1 VAECLRSVRTNIMF
15 RTQQHAGHLPFRTF
29 LVTSAAPREGKSF
42 MSSNLSTIVAMT
54 GSRVLLI
61 DADLRRPNIHRLFDV
76 PNDAGL
82 SDVLTGNLT
91 LEQVIRPTHVPGL
104 DIVVAGPIPPNPAE
118 LLGNDRMKNI
128 KSQIR
133 GYDVV
138 LIDTP
143 PVTIVADPLV
153 LTPLADGLLLVV
165 ESNRTSKSL
174 VTQAVSRLEEMS
186 TRILGAVVNKLDVQ
200 RTGYG
205 YNYYHADYGYYSE
218 EEYEEQ
224 TRKLG

>member
-1 VAECLRSVRTNIMF
+1 
-15 RTQQHAGHLPFRTF
+15 
-29 LVTSAAPREGKSF
+29 

-76 PNDAGL
+76 TNDAGL

-104 DIVVAGPIPPNPAE
+104 DIIVAGPIPPNPAE
-118 LLGNDRMKNI
+118 LLGSDRMKEI
-128 KSQIR
+128 KASIR

-186 TRILGAVVNKLDVQ
+186 TKILGAVVNKLDVQ

-205 YNYYHADYGYYSE
+205 YNYYYADYGYYSE